1 MSILRLR
8 GNNYWLWTV
17 VWSGSAL
24 AIMTWQLCRR
34 CGFSTD
40 YARVKYLCN
49 AGEYRTILECG
60 AVSDNRHLPPH
71 LRLDQKSYLDTED
84 VVVAE
89 PPAYDLSV
97 TEKELIVA
105 LVDVLPEDK
114 KVDLSATWFGMFNT
128 RSMAVPLD
136 DHERVIKRRI
146 GVSSQPDQEAL
157 IGSGDSGG
165 AGFAEG
171 EGGKPPQP
179 GTRGGDF
186 KEPGFRFY

>member
-1 MSILRLR
+1 MRLR

-60 AVSDNRHLPPH
+60 ALTDNKFLPPH

-84 VVVAE
+84 VVVCE

-105 LVDVLPEDK
+105 LIDVLPEDK
-114 KVDLSATWFGMFNT
+114 KIDLSATWFGMFNT

-136 DHERVIKRRI
+136 DHDRVIKRRV
-146 GVSSQPDQEAL
+146 GVSSHP
-157 IGSGDSGG
+157 
-165 AGFAEG
+165 
-171 EGGKPPQP
+171 
-179 GTRGGDF
+179 
-186 KEPGFRFY
+186 